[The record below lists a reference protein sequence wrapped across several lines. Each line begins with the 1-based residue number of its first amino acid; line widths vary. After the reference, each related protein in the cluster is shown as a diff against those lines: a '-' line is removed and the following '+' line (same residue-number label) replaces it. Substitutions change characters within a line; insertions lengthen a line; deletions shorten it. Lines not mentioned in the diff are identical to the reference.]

1 MSTAPNPYVKTSDGD
16 LITAAL
22 FNGVQSTIR
31 QDIADQV
38 KQAISGIK
46 TVDQAGDSAKLGG
59 KTPKEFEEEILKRVL
74 SEIPK
79 HRDHRLY
86 FKRLNK
92 DQESV
97 IEHKL
102 YACPLIDIYQLDYF
116 PVICATG
123 ESKDDRRDAYVN
135 FYLYHSSENKF
146 KSLSTG
152 PGGSS
157 GTFEI
162 EPTDGRRRPFR
173 IPFVEMLKLYNVPF
187 TDSSSLEDLETE
199 FWKKLFE
206 TPPNDEF
213 DEDQYCHSP
222 WFEKCCGEQRTVG
235 TLKSRGNWNDIMFQ
249 MRPRKVEHYPQSPTD
264 NNATLTAV
272 PIARADVMAVHFDFN
287 SIGLKLL
294 ADPLYPSSPL
304 TSPPTPIDPAINIAP
319 NLSDAAKKELKVMV
333 LLKV

>member
-1 MSTAPNPYVKTSDGD
+1 MSTAPGPYVQTSDGD
-16 LITAAL
+16 LITANL

-31 QDIADQV
+31 QDIADQI
-38 KQAISGIK
+38 KQAIGGIK

-59 KTPKEFEEEILKRVL
+59 KTPKELEEAILQRVL

-79 HRDHRLY
+79 HRDHRMI
-86 FKRLNK
+86 FKRLTK
-92 DQESV
+92 DQEKV
-97 IEHKL
+97 IEHNF
-102 YACPLIDIYQLDYF
+102 YRCPLIDIYQLDYF

-123 ESKDDRRDAYVN
+123 ESKDDRHDAYVN
-135 FYLYHSSENKF
+135 FYLYHSSENRF
-146 KSLSTG
+146 KSVATPSA
-152 PGGSS
+152 

-173 IPFVEMLKLYNVPF
+173 IPFTQMLQMYNVPY

-206 TPPNDEF
+206 DPNDEF

-249 MRPRKVEHYPQSPTD
+249 MRPRKMARFPQTSTAD
-264 NNATLTAV
+264 ELATLDGLPT
-272 PIARADVMAVHFDFN
+272 ARADVMAMHFDFN
-287 SIGLKLL
+287 SIGLRLL
-294 ADPLYPSSPL
+294 AEPAYPSSG
-304 TSPPTPIDPAINIAP
+304 TDPSLNIEP
-319 NLSDAAKKELKVMV
+319 NLTDAAKKEIKVMV

>member
-59 KTPKEFEEEILKRVL
+59 KTPKELEESILQRVL

-86 FKRLNK
+86 FKRLTK
-92 DQESV
+92 DQEKV
-97 IEHKL
+97 IEHNL
-102 YACPLIDIYQLDYF
+102 YRCPLIDIYQLDYF

-135 FYLYHSSENKF
+135 FYLYHSSENRF
-146 KSLSTG
+146 KSLT
-152 PGGSS
+152 PGSNA
-157 GTFEI
+157 TFEV
-162 EPTDGRRRPFR
+162 EPTDGRHRPFR
-173 IPFVEMLKLYNVPF
+173 IPFVQMLQLYNVPF
-187 TDSSSLEDLETE
+187 TDSSSLDDLETE

-206 TPPNDEF
+206 SPPNDEF

-222 WFEKCCGEQRTVG
+222 WFEKCCGEQRSVG
-235 TLKSRGNWNDIMFQ
+235 MLKSRGSWNDIMFQ
-249 MRPRKVEHYPQSPTD
+249 MRPRKVAHFPETPND
-264 NNATLTAV
+264 EAFARDAV
-272 PIARADVMAVHFDFN
+272 PIARADVMAMHFDFN
-287 SIGLKLL
+287 SIGLRLL
-294 ADPLYPSSPL
+294 ADPLYPRSPI
-304 TSPPTPIDPAINIAP
+304 TSPPSPPDPAINIEP
-319 NLSDAAKKELKVMV
+319 NLSDRAKKELKVMV